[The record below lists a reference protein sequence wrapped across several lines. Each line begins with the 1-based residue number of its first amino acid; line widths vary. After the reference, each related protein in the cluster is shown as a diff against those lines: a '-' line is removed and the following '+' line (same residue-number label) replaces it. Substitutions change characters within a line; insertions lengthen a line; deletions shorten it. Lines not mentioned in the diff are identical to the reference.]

1 MPRDLLDRCIA
12 RTGENFP
19 PGYGFALAYLDEK
32 MTPAH
37 LRDAACNMVG
47 KAYGLHGCASD
58 RKSPDLVAFVAA
70 YSEAEC
76 FEDYAIQAAQL
87 LLEWG
92 MKGDSEAAAAL
103 RLLGHP
109 GY

>member
-1 MPRDLLDRCIA
+1 MARDLLDRCLA
-12 RTGENFP
+12 RPGKNFG
-19 PGYGFALAYLDEK
+19 PGYGFALTYLDNQ
-32 MTPAH
+32 MNPAH

-58 RKSPDLVAFVAA
+58 RKSADLVAFVLA

-76 FEDYAIQAAQL
+76 FEDYAIEGAQL

-92 MKGDSEAAAAL
+92 MKGDPEAAAAL